1 MILWKSKGF
10 WCITYLCSVVVWSVF
25 GKNRNFSPCFA
36 LMSALFQKIF
46 PIKWHGWLAYLLWKS
61 HAMFQ
66 RCSFKGKKL
75 WYFYW
80 FQSYQVKI
88 LVCIF
93 NEFREEIGVNY
104 WFSGWEH
111 IKIWYFE
118 NVKDFLMLKIPLLSS
133 CMKRF
138 RQKIVIFRYF
148 LLTSTLFQK
157 IFFHIVASNR
167 LLAYLLRRSHVKF
180 QTCSFKGPWWY
191 FYQF

>member
-1 MILWKSKGF
+1 MLF
-10 WCITYLCSVVVWSVF
+10 
-25 GKNRNFSPCFA
+25 FA
-36 LMSALFQKIF
+36 DLSTFIKAIF
-46 PIKWHGWLAYLLWKS
+46 PLKWHGLLAYLLWKS

-66 RCSFKGKKL
+66 TCS
-75 WYFYW
+75 

-93 NEFREEIGVNY
+93 NEFREEIGANY

-118 NVKDFLMLKIPLLSS
+118 NVKDFLMLKIPLLSN

-138 RQKIVIFRYF
+138 RQKIVVFRYF
-148 LLTSTLFQK
+148 LLTSTLFPK

-167 LLAYLLRRSHVKF
+167 WLAYLLRRSHVKF